1 MLHTEGIFAPDLAD
15 KCRDAV
21 QESVVTLVRVVSRTV
36 AEAQLSVDDVVSD
49 VEAISPEKMFELC
62 LQKQEAC
69 GTTFTAEQKKALIEA
84 YDEILAVVRNEGVAA

>member
-1 MLHTEGIFAPDLAD
+1 MLHTEGNFAPDLAA

-49 VEAISPEKMFELC
+49 VEAMWPEKMFGLY

-69 GTTFTAEQKKALIEA
+69 GTEFCDELKKELTDA
-84 YDEILAVVRNEGVAA
+84 YDEILAIVRNEGEPT

>member
-1 MLHTEGIFAPDLAD
+1 M
-15 KCRDAV
+15 
-21 QESVVTLVRVVSRTV
+21 RVVSRTV

-62 LQKQEAC
+62 LQKQESC

>member
-1 MLHTEGIFAPDLAD
+1 MS
-15 KCRDAV
+15 RAV

-49 VEAISPEKMFELC
+49 VEAISPEKMFELY

-69 GTTFTAEQKKALIEA
+69 GTEFSDELKKELTDA
-84 YDEILAVVRNEGVAA
+84 YDEILAIVRNEGEPT